1 MLCFF
6 SCNYGLALFFKFVK
20 SYQANSLIQ
29 HATVKHRLLH
39 FPFWLTVFFIF
50 WFPACPSRPLGWPF
64 FQIFDFQLAF
74 LALLVDC
81 FLNFLISSLP
91 FSPSWL
97 TVFSIFQ
104 FPACL
109 SRPLGWLFS
118 RFFDFQLAFLALSV
132 DCFLNFLISG
142 LSFSP
147 NWLTVFFIF
156 QFMAC
161 IFDFSHIMI
170 STNKK
175 HPPERLNPKIHLPKK
190 VLFN

>member
-20 SYQANSLIQ
+20 SDQANSLIFSHTACHSQ
-29 HATVKHRLLH
+29 T
-39 FPFWLTVFFIF
+39 PFTSF
-50 WFPACPSRPLGWPF
+50 S
-64 FQIFDFQLAF
+64 
-74 LALLVDC
+74 LLVDC
-81 FLNFLISSLP
+81 FFHFLISSLP
-91 FSPSWL
+91 FSPSRL
-97 TVFSIFQ
+97 TGFSIFQ

-118 RFFDFQLAFLALSV
+118 RFFDFQLAFLALLV
-132 DCFLNFLISG
+132 DCFFNFLISS